1 MTRFS
6 TFALL
11 YMAALVLELAER
23 WPHERFATGIFLLVG
38 LIIWRGLTPGRFFLF
53 LAATTAYFVLLEFP
67 DVANHLNIALYC
79 NVLLMVGI
87 GYAWARKTRFQND
100 DDLFELVRPILQ
112 ISLVLVYSLAGFH
125 KLNADFVDVEV
136 SCAARFLGF
145 FDTMARSELFG
156 IPTVLIVAAGL
167 LPAAYQLLSRSR
179 WRRHLPLIG
188 IALGIVLVG
197 IVALVV
203 LRPAIGSFAPVF
215 RVGILAMAIV
225 IITWELGG
233 GLLLAVPRFQAAML
247 AFSWT
252 MHAMLA
258 PINFVD
264 FGALVFAL
272 LFTFVPRPWFDLL
285 NGPVRLPIVG
295 LPVRR
300 VYLYGAINV
309 LAAVAGSQSLLLKG
323 LIFNVAALAFI
334 WPLIVAAIAPP
345 PRPAW
350 AGVPLSSR
358 LTPRWMLVFPA
369 VLLLHGLTPYLGL
382 RTTGN
387 FSMFSN
393 LRTEGARSNHFL
405 LGSNPLKLW
414 GYQEDVVAVTRID
427 DMRARIGHQYHVLQ
441 GNRLPVVEFRK
452 LIYAWTRAGAVIPMT
467 FEYRGR
473 VHSTPDIVNDP
484 DWRVQAR
491 DWEMRTMDFRAIQP
505 AGPNRCRW

>member
-23 WPHERFATGIFLLVG
+23 WPYDGFATGIFLLVA
-38 LIIWRGLTPGRFFLF
+38 LILWRGITPGRFSLF
-53 LAATTAYFVLLEFP
+53 LAATTSYFVLLEFP
-67 DVANHLNIALYC
+67 DVANHVNIALYC
-79 NVLLMVGI
+79 NLLLMVGI
-87 GYAWARKTRFQND
+87 GYARARKHRFPSD
-100 DDLFELVRPILQ
+100 DDVFELVRPLLQ
-112 ISLVLVYSLAGFH
+112 ITLVLLYSLAGFH
-125 KLNADFVDVEV
+125 KLNADFVDMDV
-136 SCAARFLGF
+136 SCAGMFAGLFV
-145 FDTMARSELFG
+145 TMSRSELFG
-156 IPTVLIVAAGL
+156 IPTALVVAAGI
-167 LPAAYQLLSRSR
+167 LPAAYLLLARSR
-179 WRRHLPLIG
+179 WRRHRPVVGITLG
-188 IALGIVLVG
+188 IAGVMLAVIVVRG
-197 IVALVV
+197 
-203 LRPAIGSFAPVF
+203 PPSGFFAPAFEAGVLATAA
-215 RVGILAMAIV
+215 VILA
-225 IITWELGG
+225 WELGG
-233 GLLLAVPRFQAAML
+233 GLLLAVPRFQAAVL
-247 AFSWT
+247 PVSWI

-264 FGALVFAL
+264 FGSLALAL

-285 NGPVRLPIVG
+285 NSPVRLPIVG

-309 LAAVAGSQSLLLKG
+309 LTAVAGLQSLLLKG

-350 AGVPLSSR
+350 AGVPLTSR

-369 VLLLHGLTPYLGL
+369 ILLLHGLTPYLGL

-405 LGSNPLKLW
+405 LGSNPLKIW
-414 GYQEDVVAVTRID
+414 GYQEDVVAITRID
-427 DMRARIGHQYHVLQ
+427 DARARIGHNYHPLQ

-452 LIYAWTRAGAVIPMT
+452 LIYAWTGAGAVIPMT

-484 DWRVQAR
+484 DWRVEAR
-491 DWEMRTMDFRAIQP
+491 DWEMRSLDFRVIQP
-505 AGPNRCRW
+505 DGPNRCRW